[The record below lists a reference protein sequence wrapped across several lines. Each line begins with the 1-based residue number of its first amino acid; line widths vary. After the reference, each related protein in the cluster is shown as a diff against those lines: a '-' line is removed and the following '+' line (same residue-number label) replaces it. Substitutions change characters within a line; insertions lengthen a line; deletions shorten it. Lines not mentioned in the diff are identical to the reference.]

1 MEDKNIKNF
10 GQAVSENSDLDALIK
25 ILRQDADVWRYI
37 NRNCRLNPQ
46 RITLLNEIILLINI
60 EKTEKLKEM
69 IYLYG
74 SMVRGKDLI
83 ARQMFLW
90 MLAMLDENI
99 GSVH

>member
-10 GQAVSENSDLDALIK
+10 GQTVSENSDLDALIK
-25 ILRQDADVWRYI
+25 ILQQDADVWGYI
-37 NRNCRLNPQ
+37 NRNCRFNPQ
-46 RITLLNEIILLINI
+46 RITLLNEIILLLNI
-60 EKTEKLKEM
+60 EKAEKLKEM

-90 MLAMLDENI
+90 MLTMLDENI

>member
-1 MEDKNIKNF
+1 MEDKNGKNF
-10 GQAVSENSDLDALIK
+10 GQVVSENSDLDALIK
-25 ILRQDADVWRYI
+25 ILQQDADVWGYI

-60 EKTEKLKEM
+60 EKAEKLKEM

-74 SMVRGKDLI
+74 SMVKGQDLI

-90 MLAMLDENI
+90 MLTMLDENI
-99 GSVH
+99 GDVH